1 MLEAERAG
9 AKALVVFMDQHP
21 RNGEAWKV
29 LRQVQNEEAHNCALI
44 GRLLEQAGVPYS
56 HATGGFYDKAVALEG
71 RRERIEFLVRGLKW
85 AVKHPRYWPLI
96 VVFVLSIF
104 SFLALARAMRDLPL
118 GTSYVVW
125 TGIGAVGAAL
135 FGMVLYQEPANPMRL
150 TCMVLVVVGILGLKG
165 TTPAEEDVKSLPA
178 APPAASPPDR

>member
-44 GRLLEQAGVPYS
+44 GRLLEQAGEPYS
-56 HATGGFYDKAVALEG
+56 HATGEFYGKAVALEG

-85 AVKHPRYWPLI
+85 AVKRFEQALPGLPPEAQQ
-96 VVFVLSIF
+96 VFI
-104 SFLALARAMRDLPL
+104 RMRDSHLRSIAACESL
-118 GTSYVVW
+118 IGTIS
-125 TGIGAVGAAL
+125 
-135 FGMVLYQEPANPMRL
+135 
-150 TCMVLVVVGILGLKG
+150 
-165 TTPAEEDVKSLPA
+165 
-178 APPAASPPDR
+178 